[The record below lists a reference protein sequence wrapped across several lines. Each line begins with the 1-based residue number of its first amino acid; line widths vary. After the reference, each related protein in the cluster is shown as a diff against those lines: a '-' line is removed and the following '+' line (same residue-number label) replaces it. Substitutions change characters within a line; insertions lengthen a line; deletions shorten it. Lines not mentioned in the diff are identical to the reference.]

1 MTATGPDG
9 NVTAAIA
16 QGDDATLAIELTAA
30 TGHGGELTGAIGE
43 GGELTAAI
51 EHDAV
56 FEPAELDL
64 LATHAGAAFPF
75 PLRVPSVGR
84 FAHERDDL
92 LADAAHALRARGL
105 ATGSGPIGV
114 AAELVTALR
123 EHRGAVDLVV
133 IGTDEATGATDEA
146 TGAVAMVYR
155 DRAVV
160 CRQSLHGERGNAVR
174 VTAVPATRLADALA
188 GLIPE
193 VRAASTLPITLP
205 PGVVEG
211 ALRVFGDPEG
221 DHAARR
227 HVRDL
232 VRAGGGDETAVD
244 RLVNLFPVVA
254 GRGQLG
260 VVRRTGNA
268 ITRPHEVSWL
278 DSARGRL
285 RVDRG
290 DAGWVSVNPLRHSE
304 LVRRLGEAASVA
316 RTW

>member
-1 MTATGPDG
+1 M
-9 NVTAAIA
+9 
-16 QGDDATLAIELTAA
+16 
-30 TGHGGELTGAIGE
+30 
-43 GGELTAAI
+43 TAAI

-64 LATHAGAAFPF
+64 LATYAGAAFPF

-84 FAHERDDL
+84 FAHERDEL

-105 ATGSGPIGV
+105 ATESEPIGV

-133 IGTDEATGATDEA
+133 IGTEEA

-232 VRAGGGDETAVD
+232 VRAGGGDESAVD